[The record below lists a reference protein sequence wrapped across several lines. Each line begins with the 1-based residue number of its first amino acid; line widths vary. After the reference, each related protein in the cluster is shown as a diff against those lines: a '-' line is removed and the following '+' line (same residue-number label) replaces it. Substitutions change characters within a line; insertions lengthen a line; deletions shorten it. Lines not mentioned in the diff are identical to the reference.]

1 MIDSSRPEDR
11 SRLPDFRIVQLLGV
25 RVNVATFDDAVKAVL
40 DAPDTGD
47 RLALHFANAHSM
59 VEAHRNPQLR
69 SAMNADIVEPDG
81 MPLVLLARRRG
92 YKAERVCGPDF
103 MPALVRR
110 GVPLGRSH
118 FFFGGAP
125 GVPEEL
131 ARRLSKAYPGLK
143 VAGTMSPPFRELTPA
158 EEDSLV
164 AEINAAKP
172 DYVWVGLGA
181 PKQDLWVA
189 AYRSRLDAA
198 ALLAVGAAFDF
209 HSGRRRRA
217 PFWMQRTGTE
227 WLFRL
232 LKEPRRLASRYT
244 VANARFALLVL
255 KDELR
260 RRSKRGRKPA

>member
-1 MIDSSRPEDR
+1 
-11 SRLPDFRIVQLLGV
+11 
-25 RVNVATFDDAVKAVL
+25 
-40 DAPDTGD
+40 
-47 RLALHFANAHSM
+47 
-59 VEAHRNPQLR
+59 
-69 SAMNADIVEPDG
+69 
-81 MPLVLLARRRG
+81 
-92 YKAERVCGPDF
+92 
-103 MPALVRR
+103 
-110 GVPLGRSH
+110 
-118 FFFGGAP
+118 
-125 GVPEEL
+125 
-131 ARRLSKAYPGLK
+131 
-143 VAGTMSPPFRELTPA
+143 
-158 EEDSLV
+158 
-164 AEINAAKP
+164 
-172 DYVWVGLGA
+172 
-181 PKQDLWVA
+181 VA

>member
-1 MIDSSRPEDR
+1 M
-11 SRLPDFRIVQLLGV
+11 PDFRFVQLLGV
-25 RVNVATFDDAVKAVL
+25 RVNVAPFDDAVEIVL
-40 DAPDTGD
+40 NAPDTGA

-59 VEAHRNPQLR
+59 VEANRNPQLC
-69 SAMNADIVEPDG
+69 SAMNADVVEPDG

-92 YKAERVCGPDF
+92 IKAQRVCGPDF
-103 MPALVRR
+103 MPALVER
-110 GVPLGRSH
+110 GVPLGRTH

-131 ARRLSKAYPGLK
+131 ARRLSEAYPGLK
-143 VAGTMSPPFRELTPA
+143 VAGTMSPPFREPTA
-158 EEDSLV
+158 EEEEELV

-189 AYRSRLDAA
+189 SHRERLEAS

-217 PFWMQRTGTE
+217 PHWMQRTGTE

-232 LKEPRRLASRYT
+232 LMEPRRLASRYT
-244 VANARFALLVL
+244 VVNARFLWLVL
-255 KDELR
+255 KEGLR
-260 RRSKRGRKPA
+260 RRPDRT

>member
-1 MIDSSRPEDR
+1 M
-11 SRLPDFRIVQLLGV
+11 PDFRFVELLGV
-25 RVNVATFDDAVKAVL
+25 RVNVASFDDAVEIVL
-40 DAPDTGD
+40 NAPDTGA

-59 VEAHRNPQLR
+59 VEANRNPQLC
-69 SAMNADIVEPDG
+69 SAMNADVVEPDG

-92 YKAERVCGPDF
+92 IKAQRVCGPDF
-103 MPALVRR
+103 MPALVER
-110 GVPLGRSH
+110 GVPLGRTH

-131 ARRLSKAYPGLK
+131 ARRLSEAYPGLK
-143 VAGTMSPPFRELTPA
+143 VVGTMSPPFREPTA
-158 EEDSLV
+158 EEEEELV

-189 AYRSRLDAA
+189 SHRERLEAS

-217 PFWMQRTGTE
+217 PHWMQRTGTE

-232 LKEPRRLASRYT
+232 LMEPRRLASRYT
-244 VANARFALLVL
+244 VVNARFLWLVL
-255 KDELR
+255 KEGLR
-260 RRSKRGRKPA
+260 RRPDRT

>member
-1 MIDSSRPEDR
+1 M
-11 SRLPDFRIVQLLGV
+11 PDFRFVELLGV
-25 RVNVATFDDAVKAVL
+25 RVNAAPFNDAVETVL
-40 DAPDTGD
+40 NAPDTGA

-59 VEAHRNPQLR
+59 VEANRNPQLR
-69 SAMNADIVEPDG
+69 SAMNADVVEPDG

-92 YKAERVCGPDF
+92 ARAERVCGPDF
-103 MPALVRR
+103 MPALIRR

-131 ARRLSKAYPGLK
+131 ARRLGSKYPGLR
-143 VAGTMSPPFRELTPA
+143 VAGTLSPAFRELTR
-158 EEDSLV
+158 EEDEQVV

-189 AYRSRLDAA
+189 EHRSRLNAS

-217 PFWMQRTGTE
+217 PHWMQQTGTE

-232 LKEPRRLASRYT
+232 MMEPRRLASRYT
-244 VANARFALLVL
+244 VVNARFMWLIL
-255 KDELR
+255 KEGLR
-260 RRSKRGRKPA
+260 GPSKRA

>member
-1 MIDSSRPEDR
+1 M
-11 SRLPDFRIVQLLGV
+11 PDFRFVELLGV
-25 RVNVATFDDAVKAVL
+25 RVNVAPFDDAITAVL
-40 DAPDTGD
+40 NAPDTGA

-59 VEAHRNPQLR
+59 VEANRNPQLR
-69 SAMNADIVEPDG
+69 SAMNANVVEPDG
-81 MPLVLLARRRG
+81 MPLVLLARSRG
-92 YKAERVCGPDF
+92 VKTERVCGPDF
-103 MPALVRR
+103 MLALVRR

-125 GVPEEL
+125 GVAEEL
-131 ARRLSKAYPGLK
+131 ARRLGKAYPGLL
-143 VAGTMSPPFRELTPA
+143 VAGTISPPFRELTP
-158 EEDSLV
+158 EEDESFV

-189 AYRSRLDAA
+189 AHRDRLDAA

-217 PFWMQRTGTE
+217 PRWMQRTGME

-232 LKEPRRLASRYT
+232 LMEPRRLASRYT
-244 VANARFALLVL
+244 VVNARFLWLVL
-255 KDELR
+255 KEGLR
-260 RRSKRGRKPA
+260 GPSRRA

>member
-1 MIDSSRPEDR
+1 M
-11 SRLPDFRIVQLLGV
+11 PDFRFVQLLGV
-25 RVNVATFDDAVKAVL
+25 RVNVAPFDDAVEIVL
-40 DAPDTGD
+40 NAPDTGA

-59 VEAHRNPQLR
+59 VEANRNPQLCA
-69 SAMNADIVEPDG
+69 AMNADVVEPDG

-92 YKAERVCGPDF
+92 IKAQRVCGPDF
-103 MPALVRR
+103 MPALVER
-110 GVPLGRSH
+110 GVPLGRTH

-131 ARRLSKAYPGLK
+131 ARRLGEAYPGLK
-143 VAGTMSPPFRELTPA
+143 VVGTMSPPFREPTA
-158 EEDSLV
+158 EEEEELV

-189 AYRSRLDAA
+189 SHRERLEAS

-217 PFWMQRTGTE
+217 PHWMQRTGTE

-232 LKEPRRLASRYT
+232 LMEPRRLASRYT
-244 VANARFALLVL
+244 VVNARFLWLVL
-255 KDELR
+255 KEGLR
-260 RRSKRGRKPA
+260 RRPDRT